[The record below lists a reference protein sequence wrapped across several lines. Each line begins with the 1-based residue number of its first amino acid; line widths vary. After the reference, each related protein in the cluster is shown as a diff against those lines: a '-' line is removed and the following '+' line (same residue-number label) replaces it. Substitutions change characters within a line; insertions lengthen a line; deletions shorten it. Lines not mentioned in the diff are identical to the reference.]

1 MKRIPQLRRCGA
13 RFVSITGEAS
23 SCLRN
28 NAGDLLA
35 TLSRERL
42 YGKIGTFSVEESV
55 RVLDALFGCLFA
67 RRSGPAPKKGAPRLE
82 SPAAEPRA
90 ETREAPVPSRSSE
103 RRRRNRTARRS
114 GPAPERGA
122 L

>member
-1 MKRIPQLRRCGA
+1 MKRIPKLRKCGA

-23 SCLRN
+23 SCLRD

-42 YGKIGTFSVEESV
+42 YGKIGIFSVEESALC
-55 RVLDALFGCLFA
+55 VLDALHGRLFV
-67 RRSGPAPKKGAPRLE
+67 RG
-82 SPAAEPRA
+82 
-90 ETREAPVPSRSSE
+90 
-103 RRRRNRTARRS
+103 S

>member
-1 MKRIPQLRRCGA
+1 MVSRPGRARHRAPMKRIPQLRRCGA

-23 SCLRN
+23 SCLRD

-42 YGKIGTFSVEESV
+42 YGKIGTFSVEESAPC
-55 RVLDALFGCLFA
+55 VLDALHGRLFA
-67 RRSGPAPKKGAPRLE
+67 RG
-82 SPAAEPRA
+82 
-90 ETREAPVPSRSSE
+90 
-103 RRRRNRTARRS
+103 S

-122 L
+122 PRVDPRRGAEGGDKEGPRPIAVL

>member
-1 MKRIPQLRRCGA
+1 MVSRPGSARHRAPMKRIPQLRRCGD
-13 RFVSITGEAS
+13 RFVSIAGEGNS
-23 SCLRN
+23 FLRD

-55 RVLDALFGCLFA
+55 RVLDALHGRLFA
-67 RRSGPAPKKGAPRLE
+67 RG
-82 SPAAEPRA
+82 
-90 ETREAPVPSRSSE
+90 
-103 RRRRNRTARRS
+103 S